1 MTSMHGRI
9 TEVFREVFDEDDMAI
24 WDEMAAKDVPDWDSL
39 AQVKLVIG
47 LEEEFEI
54 KFTTHEV
61 AQMACVG
68 DLKKSLLAKGIAE

>member
-1 MTSMHGRI
+1 MTSMHHRI
-9 TEVFREVFDEDDMAI
+9 REVFREVFDEDEMEI
-24 WDEMAAKDVPDWDSL
+24 WDEMSAKDVPDWDSL

-61 AQMACVG
+61 ARMTCMG
-68 DLKKSLLAKGIAE
+68 DLKMALVRKGIKS